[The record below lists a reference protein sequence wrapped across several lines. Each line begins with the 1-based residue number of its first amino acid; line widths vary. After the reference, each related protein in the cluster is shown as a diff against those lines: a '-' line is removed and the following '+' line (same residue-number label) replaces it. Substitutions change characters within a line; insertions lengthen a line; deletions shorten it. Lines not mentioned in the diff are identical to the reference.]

1 MVCVHVYVCDIGIGS
16 KGREQALKQN
26 RSQTKLFTVEIVV
39 LDPKI
44 FLHVKFGHLNVF

>member
-1 MVCVHVYVCDIGIGS
+1 MCSPILYITLGS
-16 KGREQALKQN
+16 SDLVSYAVRMALKGN
-26 RSQTKLFTVEIVV
+26 NVDLTVEIVV

>member
-1 MVCVHVYVCDIGIGS
+1 MGTRLIEMEMY
-16 KGREQALKQN
+16 
-26 RSQTKLFTVEIVV
+26 TVEIVV